1 MKYNRNIIKI
11 EVNNITKEGFK
22 NFSDK
27 VVDIVE
33 ELLNK
38 EIKEA
43 KKSIVKNKNE
53 FGIYTNWSRKYEI

>member
-1 MKYNRNIIKI
+1 MNKNIIEI
-11 EVNNITKEGFK
+11 EINNITKEGFK
-22 NFSDK
+22 KFSDK

-53 FGIYTNWSRKYEI
+53 FGIYTNWTRKYEI

>member
-1 MKYNRNIIKI
+1 MKYNRNVIKI

-22 NFSDK
+22 KFSDK